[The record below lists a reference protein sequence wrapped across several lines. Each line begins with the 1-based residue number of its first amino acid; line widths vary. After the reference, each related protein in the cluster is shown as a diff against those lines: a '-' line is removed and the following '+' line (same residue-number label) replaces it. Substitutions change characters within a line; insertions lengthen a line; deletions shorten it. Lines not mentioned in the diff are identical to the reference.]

1 MTKRTT
7 LKISDATIRAALKTD
22 KRYLYDSRRVEFYIN
37 AARTGG
43 TFYDVVYKGKKRQR
57 TKLAKWPAVT
67 AKTLFDELPAIR
79 ANALADREASLTV
92 STYQTGGEVLMWFM
106 QHIDAD
112 KTFSDSYVSTASSY
126 IGNHLLSLLDK
137 VPFKD
142 INTAFLYKQLYIP
155 MQSNYALS
163 TIKGVLG
170 VLKTAFT
177 RAKELGLI
185 ASNPTKN
192 ITLTSFTTTQPD
204 SQPGR
209 IKPHDLPALLTAI
222 NKQPTAKRVF
232 FMTQLLHATRE
243 GETSLAEWKHFSPN
257 QLEWYIPPENTKNG
271 KEHRLPITQQA
282 MDLINSLPKR
292 GPYIFSVRGDKPIST
307 RTVERWYQS
316 LSDDVGIKFTS
327 HDIRKLARDSWQ
339 DMGIDWVIGEMLLNH
354 ERDGLDKRYMHTH
367 SREQM
372 RKALGEWG
380 ALIDNII

>member
-7 LKISDATIRAALKTD
+7 HKISDATIRAALKTD

-155 MQSNYALS
+155 MQSN
-163 TIKGVLG
+163 
-170 VLKTAFT
+170 
-177 RAKELGLI
+177 
-185 ASNPTKN
+185 
-192 ITLTSFTTTQPD
+192 
-204 SQPGR
+204 
-209 IKPHDLPALLTAI
+209 
-222 NKQPTAKRVF
+222 
-232 FMTQLLHATRE
+232 
-243 GETSLAEWKHFSPN
+243 
-257 QLEWYIPPENTKNG
+257 
-271 KEHRLPITQQA
+271 
-282 MDLINSLPKR
+282 
-292 GPYIFSVRGDKPIST
+292 
-307 RTVERWYQS
+307 
-316 LSDDVGIKFTS
+316 
-327 HDIRKLARDSWQ
+327 
-339 DMGIDWVIGEMLLNH
+339 
-354 ERDGLDKRYMHTH
+354 
-367 SREQM
+367 
-372 RKALGEWG
+372 
-380 ALIDNII
+380 

>member
-1 MTKRTT
+1 MTKGTT
-7 LKISDATIRAALKTD
+7 KITDTTIKAALKTD
-22 KRYLYDSRRVEFYIN
+22 KRSLYDARRVEFHIN

-67 AKTLFDELPAIR
+67 AKTLFAELPAIR

-92 STYQTGGEVLMWFM
+92 SAFQTGGEVLMWYM

-112 KTFSDSYVSTASSY
+112 KTYSSDYVSTSSSY
-126 IGNHLLSLLDK
+126 IGNHLLSQLDQ
-137 VPFKD
+137 VRLND
-142 INTAFLYKQLYIP
+142 IDKPLLYKQLYMP
-155 MQSNYALS
+155 MQSDYALS

-170 VLKTAFT
+170 TLKTAFT
-177 RAKELGLI
+177 RAHELGLI

-192 ITLTSFTTTQPD
+192 ITLSSFTTSQPD

-209 IKPHDLPALLTAI
+209 LKPHDLPALLAAI
-222 NKQPTAKRVF
+222 NKQPKQRRVF

-243 GETSLAEWKHFSPN
+243 GETSLAEWKHFSPT
-257 QLEWYIPPENTKNG
+257 QLEWYLPPENTKNG
-271 KEHRLPITQQA
+271 TEHRLPITQHA

-292 GPYIFSVRGDKPIST
+292 GTYIFSVKGIKPITT
-307 RTVERWYQS
+307 RTIERWYQS

-380 ALIDNII
+380 KNIILRK